1 MSYEGRKYL
10 VPSSLLASQ
19 TRKVGGKV
27 RRKKLNHRPNLTYLE
42 LRERQQT
49 QAATGTSKQTIA
61 NRMTALAHFMRA
73 NHLQVEDPVGAE
85 LRAYYPKAIE
95 QLKVN
100 LKGQGKSDRA
110 ISNICSSIARFKEAV
125 VEYDTDVALATH
137 AQPPFTRLIRTVM
150 KDLSARKV
158 AREAGVSPYL
168 LYGWLNGKWPRPG
181 SAPSLRRLEVFFGL
195 DRDSLQSLAGVRGGV
210 REKPLMTEAPN
221 NNYRASLGARSK
233 DVYWFSTEDEG
244 FRKQWRALLEY
255 KTAALTE
262 LERSS
267 NGRWSFC
274 PANTRK
280 ETKKNWWRFLDGKEV
295 SSAASGWARTASYLG
310 YLSLHRDKGGQGIR
324 SDDVKTLAWFAVPD
338 FLDGYLQFMKNRSG
352 GIHTG
357 ATHEFLALVKWL
369 TQPKLGYLYQQPGF
383 QKTLPVDYQNKAWH
397 EMCARQYEQ
406 AGKLQRVY
414 KSEIAVGRDPFC
426 PIRHLI
432 ESEQPMEQMAD
443 MIERMRR
450 DRPVGGG
457 EFKEAVW
464 SRNVFIIKLLL
475 SNPLR
480 LRNIACLKWFGPGRG
495 PGEEE
500 TLYQRDD
507 GSWWIYVP
515 KRFLKNRSSGSEI
528 RDYHAPVHASVWPD
542 LERYLFKH
550 RAVLMRCPTDYVIL
564 TSSLGP
570 RSVTNAEQLI
580 EHRPYYDVSRLVSD
594 LTARY
599 LWRTGGIGA
608 HAFRHIVATSILKAP
623 GGDIKTAALVLNDRE
638 TTVEKH
644 YAGLRSAD
652 GSNRMAE
659 LLEKSFSRM

>member
-1 MSYEGRKYL
+1 M
-10 VPSSLLASQ
+10 
-19 TRKVGGKV
+19 
-27 RRKKLNHRPNLTYLE
+27 NHRPNLTYLE

-73 NHLQVEDPVGAE
+73 NHLQVEDTVGAE

-125 VEYDTDVALATH
+125 VEYDTDVALATD

-280 ETKKNWWRFLDGKEV
+280 ETKKIGGVFWMAKKCHQPQADGLAQLAIWATFRNLKKKGGKGFL
-295 SSAASGWARTASYLG
+295 ART
-310 YLSLHRDKGGQGIR
+310 
-324 SDDVKTLAWFAVPD
+324 
-338 FLDGYLQFMKNRSG
+338 
-352 GIHTG
+352 
-357 ATHEFLALVKWL
+357 
-369 TQPKLGYLYQQPGF
+369 
-383 QKTLPVDYQNKAWH
+383 
-397 EMCARQYEQ
+397 
-406 AGKLQRVY
+406 
-414 KSEIAVGRDPFC
+414 
-426 PIRHLI
+426 
-432 ESEQPMEQMAD
+432 
-443 MIERMRR
+443 
-450 DRPVGGG
+450 
-457 EFKEAVW
+457 
-464 SRNVFIIKLLL
+464 
-475 SNPLR
+475 
-480 LRNIACLKWFGPGRG
+480 
-495 PGEEE
+495 
-500 TLYQRDD
+500 
-507 GSWWIYVP
+507 
-515 KRFLKNRSSGSEI
+515 
-528 RDYHAPVHASVWPD
+528 
-542 LERYLFKH
+542 
-550 RAVLMRCPTDYVIL
+550 
-564 TSSLGP
+564 
-570 RSVTNAEQLI
+570 
-580 EHRPYYDVSRLVSD
+580 
-594 LTARY
+594 
-599 LWRTGGIGA
+599 
-608 HAFRHIVATSILKAP
+608 
-623 GGDIKTAALVLNDRE
+623 
-638 TTVEKH
+638 
-644 YAGLRSAD
+644 
-652 GSNRMAE
+652 
-659 LLEKSFSRM
+659 